1 MGVILNITNRLSET
15 GQHYNYYHSHQPQ
28 SHHTPGMSKVEP
40 IMHQKLKNMIKQDL
54 GLMRPKQDYHQH
66 HKTSLKM
73 EEVSSASRKM
83 RNSIA
88 SIE

>member
-1 MGVILNITNRLSET
+1 
-15 GQHYNYYHSHQPQ
+15 
-28 SHHTPGMSKVEP
+28 
-40 IMHQKLKNMIKQDL
+40 MIKQDL
-54 GLMRPKQDYHQH
+54 GLMRPKAEHHHQQ

-88 SIE
+88 SIEYFYEI